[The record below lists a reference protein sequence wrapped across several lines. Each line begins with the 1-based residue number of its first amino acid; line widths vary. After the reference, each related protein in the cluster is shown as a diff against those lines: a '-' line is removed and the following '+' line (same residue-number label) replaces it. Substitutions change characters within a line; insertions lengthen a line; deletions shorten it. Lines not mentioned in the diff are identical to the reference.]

1 MSNRHKLHRERIEK
15 RSRERMELREQIKR
29 ERKEQRELR
38 RRLKKGSPKQ
48 TLRQKVGGILFGVG
62 IFALIIVYWLGTFY
76 GSDYLYTRLDKRP
89 PEVVVQLIN
98 CIGGMFLWG
107 MTMAILGQFFR
118 KHQLIFY
125 QSLNQAIRSMS
136 RGDFNVWVDNDPR
149 NGPFGEI
156 ADSINQMATD
166 LGQLEKMRQEFISN
180 VSHEI
185 QSPLT
190 SISGFSRALQNDQLS
205 PEERKHYLTIIETE
219 SVRLS
224 KLSDN
229 LLKLTSL
236 ESQHHPFEPASYRL
250 DKQLR
255 NHILAC
261 EPQWVDK
268 DIEMDIELDT
278 ITIAADEDLLSQVW
292 TNLIHNAVKFVP
304 TRGTIRVRAASYGD
318 EAVIRISNNGPSIP
332 EEDQLHIFERF
343 YKADKS
349 RNRTAGG
356 NGLGLSIVK
365 KIVEMHHGTIKVES
379 KAEDMTTFIV
389 SLPIHQEA
397 GLQG

>member
-1 MSNRHKLHRERIEK
+1 MNHRHRVERRER
-15 RSRERMELREQIKR
+15 RERQKKR
-29 ERKEQRELR
+29 RMSQNNKQSILQRI
-38 RRLKKGSPKQ
+38 
-48 TLRQKVGGILFGVG
+48 GGFFFGLG
-62 IFALIIVYWLGTFY
+62 IFILIIVYWLAAFY
-76 GSDYLYTRLDKRP
+76 GTEYLYEHLGKRP
-89 PEVVVQLIN
+89 AEVIVQLIN
-98 CIGGMFLWG
+98 CIGGMFFWG
-107 MTMAILGQFFR
+107 ITMAILGQFMR
-118 KHQLIFY
+118 KHQLIFF

-136 RGDFNVWVDNDPR
+136 RGDFNVLVDNNPR
-149 NGPFGEI
+149 NGPFVEL
-156 ADSINQMATD
+156 AESINQMATD

-224 KLSDN
+224 KLSEN

-236 ESQHHPFEPASYRL
+236 ESQHHPFEPKSYRL

-268 DIEMDIELDT
+268 DIEMDIELDPVT
-278 ITIAADEDLLSQVW
+278 AEADEDLLSQVW

-304 TRGTIRVRAASYGD
+304 VGGTIRVRVVSNGD
-318 EAVIRISNNGPSIP
+318 EAVTRISNNGPSIP
-332 EEDQLHIFERF
+332 EEDQTHIFERF

-349 RNRTAGG
+349 RNRMAGG
-356 NGLGLSIVK
+356 NGLGLSIAK
-365 KIVEMHHGTIKVES
+365 KIVEMHHGSITVES
-379 KAEDMTTFIV
+379 GMEELTSFIV
-389 SLPIHQEA
+389 RLPIVQKA
-397 GLQG
+397 QLPNI

>member
-1 MSNRHKLHRERIEK
+1 MTNRRKAERRER
-15 RSRERMELREQIKR
+15 RERQKQWRMSHKKQSIL
-29 ERKEQRELR
+29 QRL
-38 RRLKKGSPKQ
+38 
-48 TLRQKVGGILFGVG
+48 GGFFFGLG
-62 IFALIIVYWLGTFY
+62 IFVLIIVFWLVTFY
-76 GSDYLYTRLDKRP
+76 GTNHLYTYLGKRP
-89 PEVVVQLIN
+89 AEVIVQLIN
-98 CIGGMFLWG
+98 FIGGMFLWG
-107 MTMAILGQFFR
+107 ITMAILGQFLR
-118 KHQLIFY
+118 KHQLIFF

-136 RGDFNVWVDNDPR
+136 RGDFNVSVDNNPR
-149 NGPFGEI
+149 NGPFVEL
-156 ADSINQMATD
+156 AESINQMATD

-224 KLSDN
+224 KLSEN

-236 ESQHHPFEPASYRL
+236 ESQHHPFEPKSYRL

-268 DIEMDIELDT
+268 DIEMDIELDAVS
-278 ITIAADEDLLSQVW
+278 IAADEDLLSQVW

-304 TRGTIRVRAASYGD
+304 AGGAIRVHVVSSGE
-318 EAVIRISNNGPSIP
+318 EAVTRISNNGASIP
-332 EEDQLHIFERF
+332 EEDQTHIFERF

-349 RNRTAGG
+349 RNRMAGG
-356 NGLGLSIVK
+356 NGLGLSIAK
-365 KIVEMHHGTIKVES
+365 KIVEMHHGSIIVES
-379 KAEDMTTFIV
+379 GMDEMTSFIV
-389 SLPIHQEA
+389 RLPIVQKI
-397 GLQG
+397 

>member
-1 MSNRHKLHRERIEK
+1 VTGRHRAER
-15 RSRERMELREQIKR
+15 R
-29 ERKEQRELR
+29 EQRERQKR
-38 RRLKKGSPKQ
+38 RRMNNKKQPILQ
-48 TLRQKVGGILFGVG
+48 RIGGFFFGLG
-62 IFALIIVYWLGTFY
+62 IFVLIIVYWLGAFY
-76 GSDYLYTRLDKRP
+76 GTEHLYTHLGKRP
-89 PEVVVQLIN
+89 PEVMVQLIN

-107 MTMAILGQFFR
+107 LTMAILGQFMR
-118 KHQLIFY
+118 KHQLIFF

-136 RGDFNVWVDNDPR
+136 RGDFNVLVDDNPR
-149 NGPFGEI
+149 NGPFVEL
-156 ADSINQMATD
+156 AESINQMATD

-224 KLSDN
+224 KLSEN

-236 ESQHHPFEPASYRL
+236 ESQHHPFEPKSYRL

-268 DIEMDIELDT
+268 DIEMDIELDPVT
-278 ITIAADEDLLSQVW
+278 IDADEDLLSQVW

-304 TRGTIRVRAASYGD
+304 AGGTIRVRVVSNGE
-318 EAVIRISNNGPSIP
+318 EAVTRISNNGPSIP
-332 EEDQLHIFERF
+332 EEDQTHIFERF

-349 RNRTAGG
+349 RNRMAGG
-356 NGLGLSIVK
+356 NGLGLSIAK
-365 KIVEMHHGTIKVES
+365 KIVEMHHGSITVES
-379 KAEDMTTFIV
+379 GMEELTSFIV
-389 SLPIHQEA
+389 RLPIVQKA
-397 GLQG
+397 QIPNI

>member
-1 MSNRHKLHRERIEK
+1 M
-15 RSRERMELREQIKR
+15 RSREI
-29 ERKEQRELR
+29 ERRNRLR
-38 RRLKKGSPKQ
+38 RGPHKKQSFLQ
-48 TLRQKVGGILFGVG
+48 RIGGFFFGLG
-62 IFALIIVYWLGTFY
+62 IFVLIIAYWLATFY
-76 GSDYLYTRLDKRP
+76 GMEHLYTYLGKRP
-89 PEVVVQLIN
+89 EEVIVQLIN

-107 MTMAILGQFFR
+107 LTMAILGQFLR
-118 KHQLIFY
+118 KHQLIFF

-136 RGDFNVWVDNDPR
+136 RGDFNVSVDNNPR
-149 NGPFGEI
+149 NGPFVEL

-205 PEERKHYLTIIETE
+205 SEERKHYLTIIETE

-224 KLSDN
+224 KLSEN

-236 ESQHHPFEPASYRL
+236 ESQHHPFEPKSYRL

-268 DIEMDIELDT
+268 DIDMDIELDAV
-278 ITIAADEDLLSQVW
+278 TIAADEDLLSQVW
-292 TNLIHNAVKFVP
+292 INLIHNAVKFVP
-304 TRGTIRVRAASYGD
+304 VGGTIRVRVVCSG
-318 EAVIRISNNGPSIP
+318 EEVVTRISNNGASIP
-332 EEDQLHIFERF
+332 EEDQTHIFERF

-356 NGLGLSIVK
+356 NGLGLSIAK
-365 KIVEMHHGTIKVES
+365 KIVEMHHGTITVES
-379 KAEDMTTFIV
+379 GMDEMTSFIV
-389 SLPIHQEA
+389 RLPIVQKIETPNK
-397 GLQG
+397 

>member
-1 MSNRHKLHRERIEK
+1 M
-15 RSRERMELREQIKR
+15 
-29 ERKEQRELR
+29 
-38 RRLKKGSPKQ
+38 
-48 TLRQKVGGILFGVG
+48 TLRQKVGSVLFGTGV
-62 IFALIIVYWLGTFY
+62 IILLIVYWLAAYY
-76 GSDYLYTRLDKRP
+76 GSQHIYAYLGKRP
-89 PEVVVQLIN
+89 SEVVVQLIN
-98 CIGGMFLWG
+98 CVGGMFLWG
-107 MTMAILGQFFR
+107 ITMAILGNFIQSHQMIFF
-118 KHQLIFY
+118 K
-125 QSLNQAIRSMS
+125 SLVNAIRSMS
-136 RGDFNVWVDNDPR
+136 RGDFTVSVKNDPR
-149 NGPFGEI
+149 NGYFGELV
-156 ADSINQMATD
+156 DSINQMATD

-205 PEERKHYLTIIETE
+205 AEERKHYLNIIETE

-236 ESQHHPFEPASYRL
+236 ESQHHPFEPKTYRL

-268 DIEMDIELDT
+268 DIEMDIELDHVT
-278 ITIAADEDLLSQVW
+278 ITADEDLLSQVW

-304 TRGTIRVRAASYGD
+304 AGGIIRVRVVSNGE
-318 EAVIRISNNGPSIP
+318 EAVVRISNNGPSIQ
-332 EEDQLHIFERF
+332 EEDLTHIFERF
-343 YKADKS
+343 YKGDKS

-365 KIVEMHHGTIKVES
+365 KIVDMHHGSIAAES
-379 KAEDMTTFIV
+379 PAGEMTTFV
-389 SLPIHQEA
+389 VRLPI
-397 GLQG
+397 LQQIPN

>member
-1 MSNRHKLHRERIEK
+1 MNHRHRAERRER
-15 RSRERMELREQIKR
+15 RERQKKR
-29 ERKEQRELR
+29 RMSQNNKQSILQRI
-38 RRLKKGSPKQ
+38 
-48 TLRQKVGGILFGVG
+48 GGFFFGLG
-62 IFALIIVYWLGTFY
+62 IFILIIVYWLVAFY
-76 GSDYLYTRLDKRP
+76 GTEHLYAQLGKRP
-89 PEVVVQLIN
+89 AEVIVQLIN

-107 MTMAILGQFFR
+107 ITMAILGQFMR
-118 KHQLIFY
+118 KHQLIFF

-136 RGDFNVWVDNDPR
+136 RGDFNVLVDNNPR
-149 NGPFGEI
+149 NGPFVEL
-156 ADSINQMATD
+156 AESINQMATD

-205 PEERKHYLTIIETE
+205 SDERKHYLTIIETE

-236 ESQHHPFEPASYRL
+236 ESQHHPFEPKSYRL

-268 DIEMDIELDT
+268 DIEMDIELDSVT
-278 ITIAADEDLLSQVW
+278 VDADEDLLSQVW

-304 TRGTIRVRAASYGD
+304 VGGTIRVRVVSNGE
-318 EAVIRISNNGPSIP
+318 EAVTRISNNGPSIP
-332 EEDQLHIFERF
+332 EEDQTHIFERF

-349 RNRTAGG
+349 RNRMAGG
-356 NGLGLSIVK
+356 NGLGLSIAK
-365 KIVEMHHGTIKVES
+365 KIVEMHHGSITVES
-379 KAEDMTTFIV
+379 GIEELTSFIV
-389 SLPIHQEA
+389 RLPIVQKA
-397 GLQG
+397 QLPNI

>member
-1 MSNRHKLHRERIEK
+1 MSQNNKQSILQRI
-15 RSRERMELREQIKR
+15 
-29 ERKEQRELR
+29 
-38 RRLKKGSPKQ
+38 
-48 TLRQKVGGILFGVG
+48 GGFFFGLG
-62 IFALIIVYWLGTFY
+62 IFILIIVYWLAAFY
-76 GSDYLYTRLDKRP
+76 GTEYLYEHLGKRP
-89 PEVVVQLIN
+89 AEVIVQLIN
-98 CIGGMFLWG
+98 CIGGMFFWG
-107 MTMAILGQFFR
+107 ITMAILGQFMR
-118 KHQLIFY
+118 KHQLIFF

-136 RGDFNVWVDNDPR
+136 RGDFNVLVDDNPR
-149 NGPFGEI
+149 NGPFVEL
-156 ADSINQMATD
+156 AESINQMATD

-224 KLSDN
+224 KLSEN

-236 ESQHHPFEPASYRL
+236 ESQHHPFEPKSYRL

-268 DIEMDIELDT
+268 DIEMDIELDPVT
-278 ITIAADEDLLSQVW
+278 VDADEDLLSQVW

-304 TRGTIRVRAASYGD
+304 AGGTIRVRVVSNGE
-318 EAVIRISNNGPSIP
+318 EAVTRISNNGPSIP
-332 EEDQLHIFERF
+332 EEDQTHIFERF

-349 RNRTAGG
+349 RNRMAGG
-356 NGLGLSIVK
+356 NGLGLSIAK
-365 KIVEMHHGTIKVES
+365 KIVEMHHGSINVES
-379 KAEDMTTFIV
+379 GMEEMTSFIV
-389 SLPIHQEA
+389 RLPIVQKA
-397 GLQG
+397 QIPNI

>member
-1 MSNRHKLHRERIEK
+1 MNNQHRAERREWRERQK
-15 RSRERMELREQIKR
+15 
-29 ERKEQRELR
+29 R
-38 RRLKKGSPKQ
+38 RRKNHKNQSILQ
-48 TLRQKVGGILFGVG
+48 RIGGFFFGLG
-62 IFALIIVYWLGTFY
+62 IFILIIVYWLATFY
-76 GSDYLYTRLDKRP
+76 GMEHLYTHIEKRP
-89 PEVVVQLIN
+89 AEVIVQLIN

-107 MTMAILGQFFR
+107 VTMAILGQFLR
-118 KHQLIFY
+118 KHQLIFF

-136 RGDFNVWVDNDPR
+136 RGDFNVSVDDNPR
-149 NGPFGEI
+149 NGPFVEL
-156 ADSINQMATD
+156 AESINQMASD
-166 LGQLEKMRQEFISN
+166 LGQIEKMRQEFISN

-224 KLSDN
+224 KLSES

-236 ESQHHPFEPASYRL
+236 ESQHHPFEPRSYRL

-268 DIEMDIELDT
+268 DIEMDIELDPVNLE
-278 ITIAADEDLLSQVW
+278 ADEDLLSQVW
-292 TNLIHNAVKFVP
+292 INLIHNAVKFVP
-304 TRGTIRVRAASYGD
+304 VGGTIRVRVVSNGE
-318 EAVIRISNNGPSIP
+318 EAVTRISNNGPWIP
-332 EEDQLHIFERF
+332 EEDQTHIFERF

-349 RNRTAGG
+349 RNRMAGG
-356 NGLGLSIVK
+356 NGLGLSIAK
-365 KIVEMHHGTIKVES
+365 KIVEMHHGTIAVES
-379 KAEDMTTFIV
+379 GEEAMTSFIV
-389 SLPIHQEA
+389 RLPIVQKEQ
-397 GLQG
+397 LTSK